1 MSVFHCVRIWIK
13 NDRTIKMSDLW
24 CHRKLSG
31 CEKNT
36 LRHNGSDRK
45 ARAHFPHMFPTASR
59 ESRQLP
65 TRVGCKLFDFGL
77 RLILFH
83 QISLSCAK
91 DWSFRPSPHLFLEIS
106 QISQIQPPG
115 DGSQQ
120 GWQVGDGRGR
130 TVSYSGHLPLPRV
143 PQGPQDVH
151 PRSLQGQPG
160 YARIQG
166 VECCWHVPT
175 CSSHEW
181 IEYD

>member
-1 MSVFHCVRIWIK
+1 MIEPSKCQTFGATENSVDARKTHCDTMAVIGKHAPI
-13 NDRTIKMSDLW
+13 
-24 CHRKLSG
+24 
-31 CEKNT
+31 
-36 LRHNGSDRK
+36 
-45 ARAHFPHMFPTASR
+45 FHMFPTASR

>member
-1 MSVFHCVRIWIK
+1 MIEPSECQTFGATENSVDARKTHC
-13 NDRTIKMSDLW
+13 DTMTF
-24 CHRKLSG
+24 G
-31 CEKNT
+31 
-36 LRHNGSDRK
+36 DRK

-65 TRVGCKLFDFGL
+65 TR
-77 RLILFH
+77 
-83 QISLSCAK
+83 
-91 DWSFRPSPHLFLEIS
+91 DWSFRPSLHLFVEIS

-130 TVSYSGHLPLPRV
+130 TVSHSGHLPLPRV